1 MLLVLFAL
9 LSFIAF
15 FVYMKRTLR
24 HLDPTTVMPK
34 RVKYA
39 FDTLTEGVIIMDAK
53 GRIILANRAF
63 ADKLGCTVEAL
74 MGLKASQLDW
84 INPETNSP
92 LERAPWLEVMANGRN
107 RSGIMANISPIL
119 DDAGRSRGAL
129 ATFDDVTELERK
141 NNQLSEMLEMLQR
154 SNDRIELQNQELEVL
169 ATHDSL
175 TGCLNRRAF
184 FELAE
189 DYMAKVAA
197 EGSDL
202 ACIMLDIDLFKSIND
217 NYGHG
222 VGDQTLQY
230 FSRNLQSEVH
240 SVGAVCRYGGEEFC
254 ILLPDS
260 DIERAAEIAE
270 RVRTKIVAQT
280 LQIAPQGIEIH
291 LSASFGVSDTNCGAD
306 GIEELLGRTRVV
318 AWDRARET
326 EFVQQTEDRRA
337 HPSSVNV

>member
-1 MLLVLFAL
+1 
-9 LSFIAF
+9 
-15 FVYMKRTLR
+15 
-24 HLDPTTVMPK
+24 
-34 RVKYA
+34 
-39 FDTLTEGVIIMDAK
+39 
-53 GRIILANRAF
+53 
-63 ADKLGCTVEAL
+63 

-107 RSGIMANISPIL
+107 RSGIPLNITIGPNEFRSFMANISPIL

-306 GIEELLGRTRVV
+306 GIEELLGRTGVV
-318 AWDRARET
+318 TAWWPGIVPGKQNSYSKRKTDVHIRHLSTFEPVNESASANH
-326 EFVQQTEDRRA
+326 VSI
-337 HPSSVNV
+337 SSTPLR